1 MLTDFKHSA
10 YRVGDAHKSLLSMSY
25 SAQHRAPYKG
35 RADSK
40 DTQHEQRHRLR
51 NGLSTMG
58 MLGKL
63 LSLLVWVEWLWEP
76 LD

>member
-1 MLTDFKHSA
+1 MLTDFKHGA
-10 YRVGDAHKSLLSMSY
+10 YHVGDAPKSLLSRSY
-25 SAQHRAPYKG
+25 NAQHRAPYKG

-63 LSLLVWVEWLWEP
+63 LSLLV
-76 LD
+76 